1 MSAKPLTA
9 VLRYLRRV
17 AQAGPEAAGDAGLL
31 ARFVIRND
39 EAAFERLVSLH
50 GPMVLGLCRRLLRQ
64 EQDAE
69 DAFQATFLIL
79 ARKAGAIGKHEAL
92 AGWLYKVAYR
102 VACRALPRT
111 LVLTNVPP
119 VILDRPA
126 REPDADVIWRDLRGV
141 LDREIAAL
149 SESYRLPIVLC
160 YFQGKSNEEAARLLG
175 CPQGTLAARLSRA
188 RDQLRRRLTRRGW
201 TLSGALFTTVLS
213 EKAASAAVPRAL
225 IGVTVESALAFVSNA
240 SVGAAASEK
249 VVTLAEG
256 ALRAM
261 WLNKLKMT
269 AGVILAVVLAGAG
282 VGLVARQTWA
292 SGGPDKVE
300 AGRNDAPAQKGKVK
314 PKAEAADD
322 STAEVA
328 KLRAEIAELRKEIK
342 SLTEAVRQGTAAP
355 QEGLTYQG
363 KPTAFWLAK
372 LKDADPNYRIEA
384 VTALAFLARQDE
396 RLYSVYVDTFK
407 DENVVDTAAQGVVIL
422 KPTIVPMLAA
432 ALKAYDV
439 NARRFLYDALGRFGF
454 EAKPAIPAIIEA
466 LGASLQSK
474 NPLAETDYI
483 RNALLN
489 IDEKLGRDLPG
500 VGPDGL
506 YLSPTADAEAA
517 AWRKAYEKL
526 KAKYQKQK

>member
-17 AQAGPEAAGDAGLL
+17 AQTGSDAAGDAGLL
-31 ARFVIRND
+31 GRFVIHND
-39 EAAFERLVSLH
+39 EAAFERLVSLY

-79 ARKAGAIGKHEAL
+79 ARKAGAIGKHKAL

-102 VACRALPRT
+102 VACRARPRT

-119 VILDRPA
+119 MLLDQPA
-126 REPDADVIWRDLRGV
+126 GERDADVIWRDLRGV

-201 TLSGALFTTVLS
+201 TLSGALLGAVLS
-213 EKAASAAVPRAL
+213 DKAGSAAVPGAL
-225 IGVTVESALAFVSNA
+225 IGATVESALAFVSST

-261 WLNKLKMT
+261 WVNKLKMMS
-269 AGVILAVVLAGAG
+269 AVILAVVLAGAG
-282 VGLVARQTWA
+282 IGLVARQTWA
-292 SGGPDKVE
+292 SGGSDKIEV
-300 AGRNDAPAQKGKVK
+300 GRNDAPAQKGKAE
-314 PKAEAADD
+314 PKADAADD
-322 STAEVA
+322 SKAEIA

-342 SLTEAVRQGTAAP
+342 SLSDVLRRGATAP
-355 QEGLTYQG
+355 TSGLTYQG
-363 KPTAFWLAK
+363 KPTSYWLTK
-372 LKDADPNYRIEA
+372 FKDADPDFRIDA
-384 VTALAFLARQDE
+384 VVALGFLAEFDQE
-396 RLYSVYVDTFK
+396 LYPIVISVFK
-407 DENVVDTAAQGVVIL
+407 DPDYKVKEMAIDVVRRLPPKA
-422 KPTIVPMLAA
+422 VPVLATS
-432 ALKAYDV
+432 LKAFDRD
-439 NARRFLYDALGRFGF
+439 ARHYIYESLGRMGPV
-454 EAKPAIPAIIEA
+454 AKPAVPAIVEA
-466 LGASLQSK
+466 LGASLQFK
-474 NPLAETDYI
+474 NPLTETDDI
-483 RNALLN
+483 RNSLLRV
-489 IDEKLGRDLPG
+489 DEKLEAVLP
-500 VGPDGL
+500 VSGP
-506 YLSPTADAEAA
+506 TRQVEAA
-517 AWRKAYEKL
+517 AWREAYQKL
-526 KAKYQKQK
+526 KMKYPKEK